1 MRFIRNDTGAKK
13 RASVFLLL
21 LSLLL
26 PLCGQASSVSAV
38 PAYMRVGMVM
48 PENELLHPL
57 TATNRDLVSVLGLV
71 YESLVKLDDNQQPV
85 AELAESWEVQ
95 DGGKTW
101 VFHIRDNVFFHDGRR
116 LTAYDVKATMD
127 VIKQLAGN
135 SSADNK

>member
-85 AELAESWEVQ
+85 AELGHERIARRG
-95 DGGKTW
+95 DK
-101 VFHIRDNVFFHDGRR
+101 HRDDRAAPPFAV
-116 LTAYDVKATMD
+116 
-127 VIKQLAGN
+127 
-135 SSADNK
+135 